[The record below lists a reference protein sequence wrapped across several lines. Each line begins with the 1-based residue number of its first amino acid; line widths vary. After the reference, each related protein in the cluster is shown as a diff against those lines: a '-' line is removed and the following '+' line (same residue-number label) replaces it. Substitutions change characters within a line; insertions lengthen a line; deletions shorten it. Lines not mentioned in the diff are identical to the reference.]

1 MNHNV
6 RKVLMAGVATVAL
19 LAAAGCASTKDLD
32 SVRATAVE
40 ALNEAR
46 AAKTTADGAAA
57 TANEAKSIATN
68 AQNTA
73 NRAAQ
78 AASEAQACC
87 AANTDRI
94 ERMFKKSMS
103 K

>member
-1 MNHNV
+1 MKNV
-6 RKVLMAGVATVAL
+6 RKVVMACAASAVL
-19 LAAAGCASTKDLD
+19 LAAGGCASTDEIE
-32 SVRATAVE
+32 SVRSTAVE

-46 AAKTTADGAAA
+46 AAKSAADSAAA
-57 TANEAKSIATN
+57 TAAEAKSIATS
-68 AQNTA
+68 AQSAA

-87 AANTDRI
+87 RANTDRI
-94 ERMFKKSMS
+94 ERMFEKSMS